1 MQREKMKKM
10 KINLVNFNWTSL
22 AVCWRRYHN
31 KEIHISKNIWL
42 QNFNQLW
49 LKASFSI
56 DNSYVFFYFQALW
69 FDFILPTTETVP
81 DVSGSL
87 DIEGKIVLLS
97 NFVLFKLCLPPF
109 CLYMSHNCAKCQKFM
124 KFYWWILNEFKE

>member
-1 MQREKMKKM
+1 MKKM
-10 KINLVNFNWTSL
+10 KINLVNFNRTSL
-22 AVCWRRYHN
+22 GVCWGRYHYR
-31 KEIHISKNIWL
+31 EIHISKNIWL
-42 QNFNQLW
+42 QNFNQSW
-49 LKASFSI
+49 LKASSSI

-109 CLYMSHNCAKCQKFM
+109 CLYMSHNCADCQNLM
-124 KFYWWILNEFKE
+124 KLYWWILNEVKE